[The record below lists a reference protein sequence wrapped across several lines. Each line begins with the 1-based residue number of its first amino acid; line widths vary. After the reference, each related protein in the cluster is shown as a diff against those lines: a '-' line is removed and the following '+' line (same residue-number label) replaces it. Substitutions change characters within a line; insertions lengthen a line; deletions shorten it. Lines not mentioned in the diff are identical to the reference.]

1 MDQTTEAVVNE
12 QPTQPDETTTTSVL
26 SSDQTPQPQEQTVDF
41 KTLIPKEY
49 QDEKSLQNF
58 SSMDS
63 FVKSY
68 LNAQR
73 MVGLDKVAIP
83 NNKSTESDWDQVYQ
97 KLGRP
102 ETPDEYKY
110 NLPKESKLDSDSL
123 NAFSKQA
130 HKLGLL
136 PQQADG
142 IIQYY
147 QELANSS
154 EIDANSKAETSR
166 LEAEKSLRKEF
177 GPAYKDKINAARH
190 LATNTLGN
198 EFLSN
203 TLLADG
209 SILGNNPTV
218 VRAFADLAS
227 KLSEDSLVKGEPSSY
242 LSMSEINKQI
252 AALQQPGSAYWDKHH
267 LNHEAAVQ
275 EVHSLIQQKN
285 NEEAVE

>member
-1 MDQTTEAVVNE
+1 MDQITE
-12 QPTQPDETTTTSVL
+12 QPTAQPDEQTTTTSVL

-83 NNKSTESDWDQVYQ
+83 NKHSTESDWDQVYQ

-102 ETPDEYKY
+102 EKADEYKY
-110 NLPKESKLDSDSL
+110 NLPKDSKLDSDSL
-123 NAFSKQA
+123 KAFSEQA

-147 QELANSS
+147 QELANAS
-154 EIDANSKAETSR
+154 EINTNSKAETSR
-166 LEAEKSLRKEF
+166 LEAEQTLRKEF

-198 EFLSN
+198 EFLSK

-209 SILGNNPTV
+209 SKLGDNPNV

-227 KLSEDSLVKGEPSSY
+227 KLSEDSLVKGEAPSY
-242 LSMSEINKQI
+242 LTTSEINKQI
-252 AALQQPGSAYWDKHH
+252 AVLQQPGSAYFDKNH
-267 LNHEAAVQ
+267 LNHGAAVQ
-275 EVHSLIQQKN
+275 EMQTLIRQKN
-285 NEEAVE
+285 NEEDVE

>member
-12 QPTQPDETTTTSVL
+12 QPTQSDETTTTSVL
-26 SSDQTPQPQEQTVDF
+26 SSDQPVEKPAVDF
-41 KTLIPKEY
+41 KSLIPQEY
-49 QDEKSLQNF
+49 KDERSLQNF

-68 LNAQR
+68 LNANR
-73 MVGLDKVAIP
+73 MVGLEKLAIP
-83 NNKSTESDWDQVYQ
+83 NKHSTESDWDQVYQ

-166 LEAEKSLRKEF
+166 IEAEKSLRKEF

>member
-26 SSDQTPQPQEQTVDF
+26 SSDQPVEKPAVDF
-41 KTLIPKEY
+41 KSLIPQEY
-49 QDEKSLQNF
+49 KDERSLQNF

-68 LNAQR
+68 LNANR
-73 MVGLDKVAIP
+73 MVGLEKLAIP
-83 NNKSTESDWDQVYQ
+83 NKHSTESDWDQVYQ

>member
-1 MDQTTEAVVNE
+1 MDQTTEAAVNE

-26 SSDQTPQPQEQTVDF
+26 SSDQPVEKPAVDF
-41 KTLIPKEY
+41 KSLIPQEY
-49 QDEKSLQNF
+49 KDERSLQNF

-68 LNAQR
+68 LNANR
-73 MVGLDKVAIP
+73 MVGLEKLAIP
-83 NNKSTESDWDQVYQ
+83 NKHSTESDWDQVYQ

-166 LEAEKSLRKEF
+166 IEAEKSLRKEF

-275 EVHSLIQQKN
+275 EVHSLLQQKN

>member
-26 SSDQTPQPQEQTVDF
+26 SSDQPVEKPAVDF
-41 KTLIPKEY
+41 KSLIPQEY
-49 QDEKSLQNF
+49 KDERSLQNF

-68 LNAQR
+68 LNANR
-73 MVGLDKVAIP
+73 MVGLEKLAIP
-83 NNKSTESDWDQVYQ
+83 NKHSTESDWDQVYQ

-177 GPAYKDKINAARH
+177 GPAYNDKINAARH

>member
-26 SSDQTPQPQEQTVDF
+26 SSDQPVEKPAVDF
-41 KTLIPKEY
+41 KSLIPQEY
-49 QDEKSLQNF
+49 KDERSLQNF

-68 LNAQR
+68 LNANR
-73 MVGLDKVAIP
+73 MVGLEKLAIP
-83 NNKSTESDWDQVYQ
+83 NKHSTESDWDQVYQ

-147 QELANSS
+147 QELANAS
-154 EIDANSKAETSR
+154 EINANSKAETSR
-166 LEAEKSLRKEF
+166 LEAEQTLRKEF
-177 GPAYKDKINAARH
+177 GPAYKDKISAARL

-198 EFLSN
+198 EFISN

-209 SILGNNPTV
+209 SKLGDNPTV
-218 VRAFADLAS
+218 VKAFANLAS

-242 LSMSEINKQI
+242 LTTSEINKQI
-252 AALQQPGSAYWDKHH
+252 AALQQPGSAYFDKNH
-267 LNHEAAVQ
+267 LNHNAAVQ
-275 EVHSLIQQKN
+275 EMQSLIKQKN
-285 NEEAVE
+285 NEVDVE

>member
-1 MDQTTEAVVNE
+1 
-12 QPTQPDETTTTSVL
+12 
-26 SSDQTPQPQEQTVDF
+26 
-41 KTLIPKEY
+41 
-49 QDEKSLQNF
+49 
-58 SSMDS
+58 MDS

-68 LNAQR
+68 LNANR
-73 MVGLDKVAIP
+73 MVGLEKLAIP
-83 NNKSTESDWDQVYQ
+83 NKHSTESDWDQVYQ

-166 LEAEKSLRKEF
+166 IEAEKSLRKEF

>member
-1 MDQTTEAVVNE
+1 MDQITEAVVNE

-26 SSDQTPQPQEQTVDF
+26 SSDQPVEKPAVDF
-41 KTLIPKEY
+41 KSLIPQEY
-49 QDEKSLQNF
+49 KDERSLQNF

-68 LNAQR
+68 LNANR
-73 MVGLDKVAIP
+73 MVGLEKLAIP
-83 NNKSTESDWDQVYQ
+83 NKHSTESDWDQVYQ

>member
-26 SSDQTPQPQEQTVDF
+26 SSDQPVEKPAVDF
-41 KTLIPKEY
+41 KSLIPQEY
-49 QDEKSLQNF
+49 KDERSLQNF

-68 LNAQR
+68 LNANR
-73 MVGLDKVAIP
+73 MVGLEKLAIP
-83 NNKSTESDWDQVYQ
+83 NKHSTESDWDQVYQ

-166 LEAEKSLRKEF
+166 IEAEKSLRKEF

>member
-1 MDQTTEAVVNE
+1 MDQTTEAAVNE

-26 SSDQTPQPQEQTVDF
+26 SSDQPVEKPAVDF
-41 KTLIPKEY
+41 KSLIPQEY
-49 QDEKSLQNF
+49 KDERSLQNF

-68 LNAQR
+68 LNANR
-73 MVGLDKVAIP
+73 MVGLEKLAIP
-83 NNKSTESDWDQVYQ
+83 NKHSTESDWDQVYQ

-166 LEAEKSLRKEF
+166 IEAEKSLRKEF

>member
-1 MDQTTEAVVNE
+1 
-12 QPTQPDETTTTSVL
+12 
-26 SSDQTPQPQEQTVDF
+26 
-41 KTLIPKEY
+41 LIPKEY

-73 MVGLDKVAIP
+73 MVGLDKIAIP
-83 NNKSTESDWDQVYQ
+83 NKHSTESDWDQVYQ
-97 KLGRP
+97 KLGKP
-102 ETPDEYKY
+102 ESPDGYKY

-123 NAFSKQA
+123 KAFSEQA

-147 QELANSS
+147 QELANAS
-154 EIDANSKAETSR
+154 EINTNSKAETSR
-166 LEAEKSLRKEF
+166 LEAEQTLRKEF
-177 GPAYKDKINAARH
+177 GPAYKDKISAARH

-209 SILGNNPTV
+209 SKLGDNPTV
-218 VRAFADLAS
+218 VKAFANLAS

-242 LSMSEINKQI
+242 LTTSEINKQI
-252 AALQQPGSAYWDKHH
+252 AALQQPGSAYFDKNH
-267 LNHEAAVQ
+267 LNHNAAVQ
-275 EVHSLIQQKN
+275 EMQSLIKQKN
-285 NEEAVE
+285 NEVDVE

>member
-26 SSDQTPQPQEQTVDF
+26 SSDQPVEKPAVDF
-41 KTLIPKEY
+41 KSLIPQEY
-49 QDEKSLQNF
+49 KDERSLQNF

-68 LNAQR
+68 LNANR
-73 MVGLDKVAIP
+73 MVGLEKLAIP
-83 NNKSTESDWDQVYQ
+83 NKHSTESDWDQVYQ

-285 NEEAVE
+285 DEEAVE

>member
-26 SSDQTPQPQEQTVDF
+26 SSDQPVEKPAVDF
-41 KTLIPKEY
+41 KSLIPQEY
-49 QDEKSLQNF
+49 KDERSLQNF

-68 LNAQR
+68 LNANR
-73 MVGLDKVAIP
+73 MVGLEKLAIP
-83 NNKSTESDWDQVYQ
+83 NKHSTESDWDQVYQ

-166 LEAEKSLRKEF
+166 IEAEKSLRKEF

-252 AALQQPGSAYWDKHH
+252 AALQQPGSAYWDKRH

>member
-1 MDQTTEAVVNE
+1 MDQTTEAAVNE

-26 SSDQTPQPQEQTVDF
+26 SSDQPVEKPAVDF
-41 KTLIPKEY
+41 KSLIPQEY
-49 QDEKSLQNF
+49 KDERSLQNF

-68 LNAQR
+68 LNANR
-73 MVGLDKVAIP
+73 MVGLEKLAIP
-83 NNKSTESDWDQVYQ
+83 NKHSTESDWDQVYQ

-177 GPAYKDKINAARH
+177 GPAYNDKINAARH

>member
-1 MDQTTEAVVNE
+1 MDQTTEAAVNE

-26 SSDQTPQPQEQTVDF
+26 SSDQPVEKPAVDF
-41 KTLIPKEY
+41 KSLIPQEY
-49 QDEKSLQNF
+49 KDERSLQNF

-68 LNAQR
+68 LNANR
-73 MVGLDKVAIP
+73 MVGLEKLAIP
-83 NNKSTESDWDQVYQ
+83 NKHSTESDWDQVYQ